1 MNYLSFFSLA
11 QEPFSNAPVSRFYF
25 NSPGHARALVRMMF
39 AIENM
44 KGLAVLTGDIGAGKS
59 TTARRLL
66 ESLPED
72 RFEVALLV
80 MVQSSVHPQWLLTKI
95 AYQLGVTQPAED
107 KTRLLGQL
115 YRRLYAI
122 HESGR
127 KAVVLIDEAQML
139 DTRELM
145 EEIRGLL
152 NMEIPEQKLLTL
164 CLFGLPPL
172 EDHLKLD
179 SPLYQRVAVRVH
191 LQPLAAEATEAYIK
205 HRLRLAGAQKMLFT
219 QEAVASLHRYSQGVP
234 RLINTVCDNA
244 LFEGFLARTNPIN
257 SRIVDAVVRE
267 LGYDGSTEL
276 GGDNL
281 HRPSVEPSRRQ
292 EPEANRREM
301 TTRPP
306 PSPWLDDVPTEAP
319 RRPSDPERSS
329 RMTVDPELSRGGPP
343 GPGMRRAAALT
354 TDKAG
359 GILAEEGVHW
369 NTERAT
375 AVGSIGRTWRTTTEP
390 PPPDPGWKR
399 RVGRPE
405 DPASRPPPSPSD
417 VEEWLS
423 TFEKK

>member
-115 YRRLYAI
+115 YRRLYTI

-276 GGDNL
+276 GGEAL
-281 HRPSVEPSRRQ
+281 RRPEPEPSRRP
-292 EPEANRREM
+292 EPEPPRRDGDNR
-301 TTRPP
+301 TYAQW
-306 PSPWLDDVPTEAP
+306 SDDVPSEGL
-319 RRPSDPERSS
+319 RRPPEDRSS
-329 RMTVDPELSRGGPP
+329 RLTVDPELSRGGPP

-354 TDKAG
+354 SDKAG

-369 NTERAT
+369 NSERAT
-375 AVGSIGRTWRTTTEP
+375 TLSGVGRTWRSTTEP
-390 PPPDPGWKR
+390 PPPEPAWKR
-399 RVGRPE
+399 RTPKPDDAPNRT
-405 DPASRPPPSPSD
+405 SPSPGD

-423 TFEKK
+423 SFDKK